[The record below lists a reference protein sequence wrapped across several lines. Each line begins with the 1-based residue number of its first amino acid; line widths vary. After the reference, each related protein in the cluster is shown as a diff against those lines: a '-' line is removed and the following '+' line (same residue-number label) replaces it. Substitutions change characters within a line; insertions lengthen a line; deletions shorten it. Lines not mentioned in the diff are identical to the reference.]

1 MQLPQYTKIIADL
14 QPEHRQ
20 LITGLSGSAKT
31 NLIAALSQSTKKKIL
46 IVTDTLAKCDEMV
59 EDLQNILPP
68 SMVTEFPVEEV
79 LAAEV
84 ATSSPEYKAARV
96 QSLASLLDD
105 SPQVVVTSVSGTRRY
120 LPTPE
125 TFSKSHLQ
133 VSLGDELNLTQL
145 QILLYQMGYL
155 PVKMVSAPGEYAIR
169 GSIVDVYPL
178 NMSNPV
184 RIDLFDTEVD
194 SLRSFDI
201 ANQRSI
207 QNLDNIMVLP
217 ATDLVTTK
225 EQRASAIETLNDL
238 LHQRLKN
245 LNTETARKHLI
256 DIVQPMLDEA
266 QNGIISNDW
275 LVYAHYL
282 FQQTTTIFDYLPRDG
297 VVLIDDYQHLLE
309 NNQRLIEEEQEWISD
324 KYKRNELLGINLNK
338 LDFRQ
343 LFAQIKQSEIL
354 LSLFQKGIGHLKFT
368 QLNEIKIKPMQ
379 KFFGQMPLLKTEID
393 RWHKQDD
400 TIVILVKDATRRQK
414 VTKILSDFE
423 IKAVQTKDTDILAH
437 KIQVVASNLKN
448 GFELPRQQLVIIT
461 ENEMFATVHKRQ
473 PRRQTFSNAE
483 RIKRYTDLKPGDY
496 VVHVNHGIGRY
507 EGMETMEVDGKHQDY
522 MTIVYRNNAKLFI
535 PVTQLNLIQKYVS
548 AEDKRPRVNRL
559 GGSEWQ
565 KTKRKVQGKIEDI
578 ADDLIDLYAKRA
590 QKTGYAFPD
599 DDDYQKEFEA
609 AFPYNPTPDQLK
621 SSAEIKADMQ
631 DSHPMDRLLVGDV
644 GYGKTE
650 VALHAAF
657 KAVNAG
663 KQVAFLVP
671 TTVLAQQHYETMV
684 NRFDGFPVKIAVLS
698 RFRTAK
704 QIADTKKSLLDGSID
719 IVVGTHRLLSNDI
732 KFKDLGLL
740 MIDEEQ
746 RFGVKHKEKI
756 KQLRANVDVLTL
768 TATPIPRTLNMSMMG
783 VRDLSIIE
791 TPPANR
797 YPIQTYVMEENAGA
811 IREGILR
818 EMNRGGQ
825 VFFLHNRVSDIE
837 ATVTR
842 LQSLVPDARIGYIH
856 GQMTENQLETIL
868 YNFVNGDYDIL
879 VTTTIIETG
888 IDIPNVN
895 TLFVEN
901 ADYMGLSQLYQIR
914 GRIGRSNRVAY
925 AYFMY
930 RPNKVLNEVSEKR
943 LGAIR
948 DFTELGSG
956 FKIAM
961 RDLSLRGAGN
971 VLGQQQSGFVDSVGY
986 DMYTQMLS
994 DAIAKKRGRQ
1004 STQRVDSVLEL
1015 DVEAYLPDDYIA
1027 DHQQKIELYKRIR
1040 QMENDDQYRELQ
1052 SDLIDRFGDYPESV
1066 ENLLTISRIKMYS
1079 DVNLIEK
1086 IRQGSKQIVVTLS
1099 TIGTQFFTSKQILK
1113 SIAQTTFRSM
1123 VGVANDKMQIT
1134 LIIQPT
1140 MTTNNWLQELIKFVI
1155 SLNQARMRNLKYEK

>member
-1 MQLPQYTKIIADL
+1 MQLPQYSKVIADL
-14 QPEHRQ
+14 QPGHRQ
-20 LITGLSGSAKT
+20 LITGLSGSAKN
-31 NLIAALSQSTKKKIL
+31 NLIAALLQSTKKKIL
-46 IVTDTLAKCDEMV
+46 IVTDTLAKCDEIV

-68 SMVTEFPVEEV
+68 SMVMEFPVEEV

-84 ATSSPEYKAARV
+84 ATSSPDYKAARV
-96 QSLASLLDD
+96 QALSSLMDNHS
-105 SPQVVVTSVSGTRRY
+105 QVVVTSISGSRRY

-125 TFSKSHLQ
+125 TFARSHLQ
-133 VSLGDELNLTQL
+133 VALGDELDLEQL
-145 QILLYQMGYL
+145 RLLLYQMGYL

-169 GSIVDVYPL
+169 GSIVDIYPL
-178 NMSNPV
+178 NVANPI

-194 SLRSFDI
+194 SLRSFDVS
-201 ANQRSI
+201 NQRSI
-207 QNLDNIMVLP
+207 QNLNNINVLP
-217 ATDLVTTK
+217 ATDLVTTE
-225 EQRASAIETLNDL
+225 EQRRHAIDKLNDL
-238 LHQRLKN
+238 LQQRLNN
-245 LNTETARKHLI
+245 LNDETARKHLI
-256 DIVQPMLDEA
+256 DVVQPMLDEA
-266 QNGIISNDW
+266 HNGILSNDW
-275 LVYAHYL
+275 LVYARYL
-282 FQQTTTIFDYLPRDG
+282 LEKDTTIFDYLPYDG
-297 VVLIDDYQHLLE
+297 LVLVDDYQHLLE
-309 NNQRLIEEEQEWISD
+309 NNRRLREEEQEWISD
-324 KYKRNELLGINLNK
+324 KYSRNELLVTNLNK

-343 LFAQIKQSEIL
+343 LFTQIKQPEIL
-354 LSLFQKGIGHLKFT
+354 FSLFQKGIGNLKLT
-368 QLNEIKIKPMQ
+368 QLQEIKIKPMQ
-379 KFFGQMPLLKTEID
+379 KFFGQMSLLKTEID
-393 RWHKQDD
+393 RWKHQDD
-400 TIVILVKDATRRQK
+400 TVVILVKDSLRRQK
-414 VTKILSDFE
+414 VAKTLLEFE
-423 IKAVQTKDTDILAH
+423 IKAVQTDATDILPH
-437 KIQVVASNLKN
+437 QIQVVASDLKN
-448 GFELPRQQLVIIT
+448 GFELPHQQLVVIT
-461 ENEMFATVHKRQ
+461 ENEMFAKVRKKQ
-473 PRRQTFSNAE
+473 PHHQTFSNAE

-507 EGMETMEVDGKHQDY
+507 DGMKTMEVDGKHQDY

-535 PVTQLNLIQKYVS
+535 PVTQLNLVQKYVS
-548 AEDKRPRVNRL
+548 AEDKQPKVNRL

-565 KTKRKVQGKIEDI
+565 KTKRRVQGKIEDI
-578 ADDLIDLYAKRA
+578 ADDLIALYAKRS
-590 QKTGYAFPD
+590 QKTGFAFPED
-599 DDDYQKEFEA
+599 DNYQKEFEA
-609 AFPYNPTPDQLK
+609 AFPYQLTPDQLK
-621 SSAEIKADMQ
+621 SSNEIKLDMQ
-631 DSHPMDRLLVGDV
+631 NSHPMDRLLVGDV

-684 NRFDGFPVKIAVLS
+684 NRFDGFPVTIAVLS
-698 RFRTAK
+698 RFRTVK
-704 QIADTKKSLLDGSID
+704 QITETKKGLLDGSID
-719 IVVGTHRLLSNDI
+719 IVVGTHRLLSDDI
-732 KFKDLGLL
+732 EFKHLGLL

-783 VRDLSIIE
+783 VRDLSVIE

-797 YPIQTYVMEENAGA
+797 YPIQTYVMEENVGA

-818 EMNRGGQ
+818 EINRGGQ
-825 VFFLHNRVSDIE
+825 IFFLHNRVSDIE

-868 YNFVNGDYDIL
+868 YNFVNGDYDVL

-930 RPNKVLNEVSEKR
+930 RPNKILTEVSEKR

-994 DAIAKKRGRQ
+994 DAIAQKQGHQ
-1004 STQRVDSVLEL
+1004 STQRVDSALEL
-1015 DVEAYLPDDYIA
+1015 DVEAYLPDSYIS

-1040 QMENDDQYRELQ
+1040 QMKNDDQYRELQ
-1052 SDLIDRFGDYPESV
+1052 SDLIDRFGDYPV
-1066 ENLLTISRIKMYS
+1066 TVANLLTISRIKMYA
-1079 DVNLIEK
+1079 DDNLIQK
-1086 IRQGSKQIVVTLS
+1086 IRQTPKQIVVTLS
-1099 TIGTQFFTSKQILK
+1099 TMGTQFFTSKQVLK
-1113 SIAQTTFRSM
+1113 AISKTTFRSM
-1123 VGVANDKMQIT
+1123 VGVANSKMQIT

-1140 MTTNNWLQELIKFVI
+1140 MTITNWLQELMQFVI